1 MISFIAIDITLLILF
16 TLFVVIFLYTRKHNL
31 KREGWMYLYR
41 TQLGVEAIE
50 YISKKYGSALNK
62 IKYLVITSG
71 FVLMVSI
78 IYLLGFTLYI
88 YLQQAKDSA
97 IAKIPAVFPLIPYFP
112 KLFNLE
118 SFFPPFY
125 FTYFIIGI
133 AIIAISH
140 EFSHGIYARLFNVKI
155 KSTGF
160 AFLGPFLG
168 AFVEQDD
175 KQMLKTTKVQQ
186 MTILAA
192 GTFAN
197 VVMMILFGILLVL
210 FFHLSY
216 NPSGFIF
223 NSYAISEIN
232 LSDIDSANNL
242 STGNLTFIPIQVN
255 NKTFYATANSLSYS
269 QNNNIDSVL
278 VYDDSPAFKAKLSG
292 AIIQV
297 DNSKITSQAELSSA
311 LSSHKPRDTINIKTI
326 NSTEGITEYNIT
338 LGERDGKAYLGI
350 LSYPIQKKGAFGAIY
365 NIFGKIK
372 NQNTYYTPKF
382 QSADFIYDLLW
393 WVVIL
398 NLLVA
403 LFNMYPAGILDG
415 GRFLMLT
422 VWGLT
427 GSKKAGEKTLSIM
440 TWALLALVAIM
451 MIKWVLVFF

>member
-16 TLFVVIFLYTRKHNL
+16 TLFVIIFLYTRKHNL

-41 TQLGVEAIE
+41 TQLGVEAID
-50 YISKKYGSALNK
+50 YTAKKYSNLLKK
-62 IKYLVITSG
+62 IKYLVIASG
-71 FVLMVSI
+71 FILMGSI
-78 IYLLGFTLYI
+78 IYLLGFTLFI

-118 SFFPPFY
+118 SVFPPFY
-125 FTYFIIGI
+125 FTYFILGI

-140 EFSHGIYARLFNVKI
+140 EFSHGIFARLFNVKI

-175 KQMLKTTKVQQ
+175 KQMLKTTKTQQ

-197 VVMMILFGILLVL
+197 VIMMIIFGILLVL
-210 FFHLSY
+210 FFQFSY
-216 NPSGFIF
+216 TPSGFIF
-223 NSYAISEIN
+223 NSYSISEIN
-232 LSDIDSANNL
+232 LSEINQINNL
-242 STGNLTFIPIQVN
+242 SATNLTFIPMQVN
-255 NKTFYATANSLSYS
+255 NKTFYATANSIAYS
-269 QNNNIDSVL
+269 QNNNLKTVL

-292 AIIQV
+292 AIIQL
-297 DNSKITSQAELSSA
+297 DKTKITSQSDLALA
-311 LSSHKPRDTINIKTI
+311 LSSHKPGDKINIKTI
-326 NSTEGITEYNIT
+326 NNSKAVTDYNIT
-338 LGERDGKAYLGI
+338 LAERDGKAYLGI
-350 LSYPIQKKGAFGAIY
+350 LSYPQKKKGAFGAIY

-382 QSADFIYDLLW
+382 QTADFIYDLLW
-393 WVVIL
+393 WIVIL

-422 VWGLT
+422 VWGIS
-427 GSKKAGEKTLSIM
+427 GSKKAGEIALSIM
-440 TWALLALVAIM
+440 TYVLLAIIAVM
-451 MIKWVLVFF
+451 MVKWVLVFF

>member
-16 TLFVVIFLYTRKHNL
+16 TLFVVIFLHTRKHNL

-41 TQLGVEAIE
+41 TQLGVEAID
-50 YISKKYGSALNK
+50 YAAKKYSNILNK
-62 IKYLVITSG
+62 IKYIVITSG
-71 FVLMVSI
+71 FILMASI

-112 KLFNLE
+112 QLFNLE

-125 FTYFIIGI
+125 FTYFILAI

-140 EFSHGIYARLFNVKI
+140 EFSHGIFARLFNVKI

-175 KQMLKTTKVQQ
+175 KQMLKTSKIQQ

-197 VVMMILFGILLVL
+197 VIMMILFGMLLVL
-210 FFHLSY
+210 FFQASY
-216 NPSGFIF
+216 TPSGFIF

-232 LSDIDSANNL
+232 LSEIDQANNL
-242 STGNLTFIPIQVN
+242 SSNNLTFIPIQVN
-255 NKTFYATANSLSYS
+255 NKTFYATQKSLAYS
-269 QNNNIDSVL
+269 QNNNLNSLL
-278 VYDDSPAFKAKLSG
+278 VYDESPAFKAKLSG
-292 AIIQV
+292 AIVQV
-297 DNSKITSQAELSSA
+297 DNTKITSQGELALA
-311 LSSHKPRDTINIKTI
+311 LSSHNAGDKITIKTI
-326 NSTEGITEYNIT
+326 NNSEGITDYDIT
-338 LGERDGKAYLGI
+338 LAEKDGKAYLGI
-350 LSYPIQKKGAFGAIY
+350 LSYPQQKKGAFGAIY
-365 NIFGKIK
+365 NVFGKIK

-393 WVVIL
+393 WIVIL

-427 GSKKAGEKTLSIM
+427 GSKKAGEKSLSVM
-440 TWALLALVAIM
+440 TYVLLALVIIM
-451 MIKWVLVFF
+451 MIKWVSVFF

>member
-16 TLFVVIFLYTRKHNL
+16 TIFVVLFLYTRKHNL

-50 YISKKYGSALNK
+50 YTSKKYGNALNK
-62 IKYLVITSG
+62 IKYLVIASG
-71 FVLMVSI
+71 FVLMASI

-112 KLFNLE
+112 QLFNLE

-125 FTYFIIGI
+125 FTYFILAI

-140 EFSHGIYARLFNVKI
+140 EFSHGIFARLFNVKI

-175 KQMLKTTKVQQ
+175 KQMLKTSKVQQ

-197 VVMMILFGILLVL
+197 VIMMILFSILLVF
-210 FFHLSY
+210 FFHVSY
-216 NPSGFIF
+216 TPSGFIF

-232 LSDIDSANNL
+232 LSDVDQANNL
-242 STGNLTFIPIQVN
+242 SASNLTFIPVQVN
-255 NKTFYATANSLSYS
+255 DKTFYATEKSLSYS
-269 QNNNIDSVL
+269 KDNNLNTL
-278 VYDDSPAFKAKLSG
+278 LAYDDSPAFKAKLSG
-292 AIIQV
+292 AIIEV
-297 DNSKITSQAELSSA
+297 DNTKITSQADLSLA
-311 LSSHKPRDTINIKTI
+311 LSNHKPGDLINIKTI
-326 NSTEGITEYNIT
+326 NSTEAITNYDIT

-350 LSYPIQKKGAFGAIY
+350 LSYPQQKKGAFGVVY
-365 NIFGKIK
+365 NVFGKIK
-372 NQNTYYTPKF
+372 NSNTYYTPKF

-393 WVVIL
+393 WIVIL

-427 GSKKAGEKTLSIM
+427 GSKKAGERTLSVM
-440 TWALLALVAIM
+440 TYILLALVVIM
-451 MIKWVLVFF
+451 MIKWVSVFF